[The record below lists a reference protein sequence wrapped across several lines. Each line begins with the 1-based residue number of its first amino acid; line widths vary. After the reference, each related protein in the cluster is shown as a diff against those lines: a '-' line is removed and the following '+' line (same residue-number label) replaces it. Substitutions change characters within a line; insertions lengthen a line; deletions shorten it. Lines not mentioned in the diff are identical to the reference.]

1 MDKSAKFWD
10 KIARKYSK
18 SDVKDK
24 EGYQKTL
31 DDTRKYLRK
40 DATVLE
46 VGCGTGTTA
55 LKLAG
60 SVNEMTAT
68 DFSSNMIAI
77 AKEKAEKQ
85 KIQNVNFVQSTLFD
99 EKLKK
104 ESFDVIL
111 AFNFIHL
118 LEDTESAMKRI
129 NELLRPG
136 GLFISK
142 TPCPSEKSKFFPIL
156 IFMIVK
162 VIRLLYIKCFT
173 IAELKEFMTNEGFE
187 IIDTH
192 IYSSKP
198 PRLFVVARK
207 GE

>member
-1 MDKSAKFWD
+1 MNKSEKFWD
-10 KIARKYSK
+10 KTAKKYSK
-18 SDVKDK
+18 SDIKDK
-24 EGYQKTL
+24 EGYNKTL
-31 DDTRKYLRK
+31 DDTRKFLKRE
-40 DATVLE
+40 AAVLE

-156 IFMIVK
+156 IFIIVK

-173 IAELKEFMTNEGFE
+173 IAELKEFMTNEGFV

-198 PRLFVVARK
+198 PRLFAVAKK
-207 GE
+207 GQ